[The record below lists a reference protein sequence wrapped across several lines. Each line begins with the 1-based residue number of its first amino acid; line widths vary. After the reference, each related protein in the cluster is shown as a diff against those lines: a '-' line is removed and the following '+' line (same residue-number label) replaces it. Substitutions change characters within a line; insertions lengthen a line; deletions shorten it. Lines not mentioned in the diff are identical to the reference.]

1 MYYDFSQL
9 VNNTNTIIHQNNQIL
24 ACFWVMISLFL
35 CSFVLNLFRSVK
47 K

>member
-9 VNNTNTIIHQNNQIL
+9 VNNTDTIIKQSNQII
-24 ACFWVMISLFL
+24 ACLWVIFAVMV
-35 CSFVLNLFRSVK
+35 CAFVLNLFRGVK

>member
-9 VNNTNTIIHQNNQIL
+9 VNNTNTIISQNNQIIS
-24 ACFWVMISLFL
+24 CFWIILSVLV
-35 CSFVLNLFRSVK
+35 CAFVLNLFRSVK

>member
-9 VNNTNTIIHQNNQIL
+9 VQNTNTIIALNKQFF
-24 ACFWVMISLFL
+24 ACFWVIISLFV

>member
-9 VNNTNTIIHQNNQIL
+9 VNNTNTIINQNNQII
-24 ACFWVMISLFL
+24 ACLLV
-35 CSFVLNLFRSVK
+35 SFSVFVCALVLNLFRSVK

>member
-9 VNNTNTIIHQNNQIL
+9 VNNSNILITQNNQIL
-24 ACFWVMISLFL
+24 ACLWISF
-35 CSFVLNLFRSVK
+35 SVFVCALVLYLFRSVK